1 MNEKV
6 GRSMTEERLVTPDEM
21 MEDESELSLR
31 PERLN
36 QYIGQTAVKENLR
49 IFIEAAK
56 NRNESLDHVLL
67 FGPPGLG
74 KTTLATI
81 IANEMG
87 VNIKTTSGPM
97 IERSGDL
104 AAILSVLEPGDVLF
118 IDEIHRLPK
127 SIEEVLYPAM
137 EDYVLDIVVGKDE
150 SARSI
155 RVDLAPFTLVEIGR
169 AHV

>member
-127 SIEEVLYPAM
+127 SIEEVLYPRRWKIM
-137 EDYVLDIVVGKDE
+137 Y
-150 SARSI
+150 
-155 RVDLAPFTLVEIGR
+155 
-169 AHV
+169 

>member
-56 NRNESLDHVLL
+56 S
-67 FGPPGLG
+67 
-74 KTTLATI
+74 
-81 IANEMG
+81 
-87 VNIKTTSGPM
+87 
-97 IERSGDL
+97 
-104 AAILSVLEPGDVLF
+104 
-118 IDEIHRLPK
+118 
-127 SIEEVLYPAM
+127 
-137 EDYVLDIVVGKDE
+137 
-150 SARSI
+150 
-155 RVDLAPFTLVEIGR
+155 
-169 AHV
+169 

>member
-1 MNEKV
+1 
-6 GRSMTEERLVTPDEM
+6 MTEERLVTPDEM
-21 MEDESELSLR
+21 IGDESELILL
-31 PERLN
+31 PERLH

-104 AAILSVLEPGDVLF
+104 AAILSVL
-118 IDEIHRLPK
+118 
-127 SIEEVLYPAM
+127 
-137 EDYVLDIVVGKDE
+137 
-150 SARSI
+150 
-155 RVDLAPFTLVEIGR
+155 
-169 AHV
+169 

>member
-1 MNEKV
+1 M
-6 GRSMTEERLVTPDEM
+6 
-21 MEDESELSLR
+21 
-31 PERLN
+31 
-36 QYIGQTAVKENLR
+36 R
-49 IFIEAAK
+49 IFIEAAE
-56 NRNESLDHVLL
+56 NRNELLDHVLL

-104 AAILSVLEPGDVLF
+104 AAILLVLEPGDVLF

-150 SARSI
+150 
-155 RVDLAPFTLVEIGR
+155 
-169 AHV
+169 